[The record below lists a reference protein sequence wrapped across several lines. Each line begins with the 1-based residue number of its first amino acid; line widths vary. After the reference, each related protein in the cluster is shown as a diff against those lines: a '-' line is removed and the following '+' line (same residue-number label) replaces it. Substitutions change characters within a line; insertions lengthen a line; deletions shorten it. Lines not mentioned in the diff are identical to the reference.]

1 MSARKLSEKYLAE
14 SGIVYLTGIQ
24 ALVRLPVDQ
33 MRRDRKSGLKTGT
46 FISGYEGSPLGGYDL
61 ALMREKALLDQ
72 YNIHFKS
79 GLNEEIAATSIFGAT
94 ILDALPKEKKVDG
107 VVGIWFGKGPGVDRC
122 GDIFR
127 HANMAGTS
135 VNSAALVLA
144 GDDHSC
150 KSSTIPHQSDF
161 SLANVA
167 IPYFYPSNTQEILD
181 YGMYAIALSRFSAG
195 WAGMKCVTDV
205 CDGGATVRVDPHALS
220 IAVPE
225 GFERHFD
232 VRFFNPFSLQMEYEA
247 TVRRLEAARAF
258 ARLNRVNRFYGAKN
272 AWLGIVATGKAWL
285 DVLQAVRDLGIRE
298 GDLDRFG
305 IRLGK
310 VAMPF
315 PLEPEFV
322 RSFSSGL
329 RTLLVVEEK
338 RSFVETQIKEILYAQ
353 AERPVVLGKAD
364 AQGGPLIQGHGELN
378 PELIAQVIAGLLG
391 ERVESA
397 EALVRL
403 SRISGAST
411 LKKIGGATVRM
422 PNFCSGCPHNRSTML
437 LDGQVAGGGIG
448 CHTMAM
454 GLGPGRAFQFMTQM
468 GGEGAPWIGMSPFVE
483 RTHIF
488 QNLGDG
494 TYFHSGQLAVE
505 ACIAAGVNITY
516 KILYNGHVAMTG
528 GQQAQGA
535 LPIPQLCEK
544 LKAEGV
550 RKIVI
555 LAEDVGRYEG
565 ILLPDLCELRD
576 REELPRT
583 LEEMEKVTGVTAI
596 IYDQECAAEK
606 RRARSRGKMA
616 EPTKRLVIHEQV
628 CEGCGDCVKQS
639 NCMSLIPTITEY
651 GQKMKIHQSSC
662 NKDYSCALGDCP
674 SFVTVNLKPGTG
686 LARKTLPNLPE
697 MDVPAPA
704 QVAAIGDHGY
714 RILCPGVGGTGVVT
728 VNALLATAAWIDGL
742 SVLTLDQTGSAQK
755 GGAVVSHLVLSR
767 NPIEAPAKINFG
779 NADVILGFDLVG
791 ATSGDNLKT
800 ADPLRTTIVVNSSIV
815 PTAEQIRTRT
825 LLGPQTLIDQVDQA
839 TQRGRNIYV
848 DANRLA
854 ESLFGSHMAVNLFMT
869 GVAWQ
874 AGLIPITLGAIEQA
888 VELNGV
894 DIARNLQTF
903 SWGRKYY
910 QDANWV
916 EEQAA
921 PAGRKSDQVAPF
933 TIERRMADLT
943 AYQNAQVAADFQAF
957 VREIA
962 EKVPELE
969 EPVGRYLYKLIA
981 IKDEY
986 EVARML
992 TSDEFENK
1000 VRGAFANVESIGYNL
1015 HPPMLRRFGVTKKM
1029 QLGPWAR
1036 PMLRLLARLKGFRGT
1051 TLDLFGYSAHR
1062 RLERS
1067 LVEWYKDTMRQ
1078 AASLHNS
1085 GNAASAMELA
1095 CLPDQIRGYEQ
1106 IKEQSIVRVKELARE
1121 KLAAMRQPAVA
1132 QAV

>member
-1 MSARKLSEKYLAE
+1 MSARKLSEKYLSE
-14 SGIVYLTGIQ
+14 SGVVYLTGIQ
-24 ALVRLPVDQ
+24 ALVRLPIDQ
-33 MRRDRKSGLKTGT
+33 MRRDRKAGLKTGT

-72 YNIHFKS
+72 YNIHFQS
-79 GLNEEIAATSIFGAT
+79 GLNEEIAATSVFGAT

-107 VVGIWFGKGPGVDRC
+107 VLGIWYGKGPGVDRC

-127 HANMAGTS
+127 HANFAGTS
-135 VNSAALVLA
+135 PNSAALVLA
-144 GDDHSC
+144 GDDHAC

-161 SLANVA
+161 SLMNVS
-167 IPYFYPSNTQEILD
+167 IPFFYPSTTQEILE
-181 YGMYAIALSRFSAG
+181 YGMYAIALSRFSAS

-205 CDGGATVRVDPHALS
+205 CDGGATVHVDPHGLQIVA
-220 IAVPE
+220 PE
-225 GFERHFD
+225 GYERHFD
-232 VRFFNPFSLQMEYEA
+232 VRFFNPFSLKMEYEA
-247 TVRRLEAARAF
+247 TVQRLKAAREF
-258 ARLNRVNRFYGAKN
+258 ARANNVNRWHGAKD

-285 DVLQAVRDLGIRE
+285 DLLQAVRDLGL
-298 GDLDRFG
+298 DLEKLG

-310 VAMPF
+310 VGMPF
-315 PLEPEFV
+315 PLEPEFAQDFA
-322 RSFSSGL
+322 RGL

-338 RSFVETQIKEILYAQ
+338 RSFVETQFKEILYGLT
-353 AERPVVLGKAD
+353 ERPGVIGKAD
-364 AQGGPLIQGHGELN
+364 AAGAPLVPGHGELN
-378 PELIAQVIAGLLG
+378 PEMVAVVIAGVLG
-391 ERVESA
+391 DRIDAGARLARIKPSGLPRV
-397 EALVRL
+397 
-403 SRISGAST
+403 
-411 LKKIGGATVRM
+411 GGAIRL

-437 LDGQVAGGGIG
+437 LEGQVAGGGIG

-483 RTHIF
+483 RKHIF
-488 QNLGDG
+488 QNIGDG

-528 GQQAQGA
+528 GQHAQGA
-535 LPIPQLCEK
+535 LPVPQLCEK

-565 ILLPDLCELRD
+565 LLLPDNAVLRD

-583 LEEMEKVTGVTAI
+583 LAEMEQLAGVTAI

-606 RRARSRGKMA
+606 RRARSRGKMV

-639 NCMSLIPTITEY
+639 NCMSLAPVMTEY

-686 LARKTLPNLPE
+686 LARKTLPKLPE
-697 MDVPAPA
+697 LEVPAPA
-704 QVAAIGDHGY
+704 QVASIGEGGY

-755 GGAVVSHLVLSR
+755 GGAVVSHLVLSKD
-767 NPIEAPAKINFG
+767 PIEAPAKINLG

-791 ATSGDNLKT
+791 ATSGDNLKC
-800 ADPLRTTIVVNSSIV
+800 ADPTRTTIVVNSSIV

-825 LLGPQTLIDQVDQA
+825 LMGPQALIDQVDQA
-839 TQRGRNIYV
+839 TQRGRNVYV

-854 ESLFGSHMAVNLFMT
+854 EALFGSHMAVNLFMT

-874 AGLIPITLGAIEQA
+874 AGLIPISFSGLEQA
-888 VELNGV
+888 IQLNGV
-894 DIARNLQTF
+894 DIERNLQTF
-903 SWGRKYY
+903 NWGRKYY
-910 QDANWV
+910 QDAKWV
-916 EEQAA
+916 EQQAA
-921 PAGRKSDQVAPF
+921 PASGTKSSEDAAGFSV
-933 TIERRMADLT
+933 ERRVADLT
-943 AYQNAQVAADFQAF
+943 EYQNSRVAADYEAF

-962 EKVPELE
+962 AQAPELE
-969 EPVGRYLYKLIA
+969 EPVGRYLYKLMA
-981 IKDEY
+981 VKDEY

-992 TSDEFENK
+992 TSAEFESK
-1000 VRGAFANVESIGYNL
+1000 VRGAFAHVESIGYNL

-1029 QLGPWAR
+1029 KLGAWAR
-1036 PMLRLLARLKGFRGT
+1036 PMLRLLASLKGLRGT
-1051 TLDLFGYSAHR
+1051 ALDVFGYGAHR

-1067 LVEWYKDTMRQ
+1067 LAEWYKDLLRQ
-1078 AASLHNS
+1078 ALALRHS
-1085 GNAASAMELA
+1085 GNATVVQELA

-1106 IKEQSIVRVKELARE
+1106 IKEESIARVKKLAEE
-1121 KLAAMRQPAVA
+1121 KLQQMKQVPVT
-1132 QAV
+1132 V